1 MDPSAGGEGASS
13 TSSAVKRGL
22 SVDSG
27 QEVKRF
33 RTATGAISAVRKNSG
48 FVQRLRSFNLHC
60 LCNLVFP
67 VNVNDPELNAILLKI
82 LLIIFFLLFAFL

>member
-1 MDPSAGGEGASS
+1 MDPSASGEGASS

-33 RTATGAISAVRKNSG
+33 RTATGAISAVRKIWVLSRDSE
-48 FVQRLRSFNLHC
+48 VVTS
-60 LCNLVFP
+60 
-67 VNVNDPELNAILLKI
+67 A
-82 LLIIFFLLFAFL
+82 A